1 MDVSFWNW
9 EISLEEYVENSPYLA
24 RKYARIFVRVHYLFQ
39 DTNSFL
45 RAKLEE
51 NYQLQGTDNVQG
63 QTYQHIFVKYCNACE
78 KIFTNSL
85 LFTERDFFFWVLSV
99 TALWTKQIF
108 LFFCNKHKTLFHLEL
123 NFKRRLVVV
132 DEGFENWR
140 ISLGWYPLISHSF
153 SSYLVTWW
161 FRPIAY
167 EQKCLMD
174 HNIGFSLALAGAY

>member
-1 MDVSFWNW
+1 MHGYLSAYIVCSKMQTVSWERNSRKTISFNDQIMSKGKHTSIFLWNIAMRVKKYLRIASCLRCGISSF
-9 EISLEEYVENSPYLA
+9 ECYLLRLMNKKKISLL
-24 RKYARIFVRVHYLFQ
+24 L
-39 DTNSFL
+39 
-45 RAKLEE
+45 
-51 NYQLQGTDNVQG
+51 LQTQ
-63 QTYQHIFVKYCNACE
+63 
-78 KIFTNSL
+78 S
-85 LFTERDFFFWVLSV
+85 
-99 TALWTKQIF
+99 
-108 LFFCNKHKTLFHLEL
+108 LFHLEL

-167 EQKCLMD
+167 EQKCLID